1 MENCPNDI
9 WRHGRVVG
17 VLTSVASKIMETYVE
32 ILREK
37 SGIEKLDW
45 HWMGGRALIRAI
57 ATNEE
62 LEKLDKVM
70 YWNFSNEG
78 KLQDIPCKSAYGYH
92 PGGRNHWTTQPE
104 PDKAIFIV
112 AAIRD
117 VQEEQEAAKECTC
130 SYKDSK
136 GMTRHPTLYKKD

>member
-1 MENCPNDI
+1 MDKCPDDI

-17 VLTSVASKIMETYVE
+17 VLVNVASRIMETYVE

-62 LEKLDKVM
+62 LKKLDEIM
-70 YWNFSNEG
+70 YWMHNDDGS
-78 KLQDIPCKSAYGYH
+78 LQDLPGKSCYGYH
-92 PGGRNHWTTQPE
+92 PGGENHWTTQPE

-112 AAIRD
+112 AAIQD
-117 VQEEQEAAKECTC
+117 AQKEETP
-130 SYKDSK
+130 
-136 GMTRHPTLYKKD
+136 GRILLGTLPDKKARGE